1 MAIKSPSG
9 TSQGVATTPRT
20 PRIGVAALF
29 PAELKKAYRKKSLQ
43 WHPDRQAS
51 GTPEHKYRAHLMF
64 QRISAAHDELQ
75 ESASRPRYATYW
87 SEESEPEESQS
98 DEEDLYESTP
108 AWTRYFDRA
117 KARS

>member
-1 MAIKSPSG
+1 
-9 TSQGVATTPRT
+9 
-20 PRIGVAALF
+20 
-29 PAELKKAYRKKSLQ
+29 
-43 WHPDRQAS
+43 
-51 GTPEHKYRAHLMF
+51 MF

-87 SEESEPEESQS
+87 SEESEPDQSESE
-98 DEEDLYESTP
+98 EEDLYESTP